1 MTDVFAFGVFLLEVT
16 CGKRPI
22 SQNSQGDQLML
33 VDWVLEHWHKGL
45 LTETVDAKLQDYDV
59 DEACLVLKLGLL
71 CSHPLSNSRP
81 DMRQVVRY
89 LNGDVQ
95 LPELTRTNESF
106 QILALLQNEGFDSYV
121 TPYPSS
127 MESMTTVSSIASG
140 K

>member
-1 MTDVFAFGVFLLEVT
+1 
-16 CGKRPI
+16 
-22 SQNSQGDQLML
+22 
-33 VDWVLEHWHKGL
+33 
-45 LTETVDAKLQDYDV
+45 
-59 DEACLVLKLGLL
+59 
-71 CSHPLSNSRP
+71 
-81 DMRQVVRY
+81 MRQVVRY